1 MASEKQRPEIKR
13 AFLDPTDVFATPEEV
28 VAREDI
34 SREDRYE
41 ILKRWEYDARELE
54 VAEEENMPSDKPDL
68 LGRILDAI
76 RALGIDHDP
85 DRDPPTKQG
94 G

>member
-1 MASEKQRPEIKR
+1 MASEQTTPEIER
-13 AFLDPTDVFATPEEV
+13 ALLDPTDVFPDPETV
-28 VAREDI
+28 VRREDI
-34 SREDRYE
+34 PLETRYE

-85 DRDPPTKQG
+85 DKDPPTKQG

>member
-1 MASEKQRPEIKR
+1 MASEKRMSELER
-13 AFLDPTDVFATPEEV
+13 ALLDPTEVFSTPEEV
-28 VAREDI
+28 AEREDL
-34 SREDRYE
+34 SLEDRYE

-76 RALGIDHDP
+76 RALGFEHDP
-85 DRDPPTKQG
+85 DREPPTKQG

>member
-1 MASEKQRPEIKR
+1 MAEEQSTPEIKR
-13 AFLDPTDVFATPEEV
+13 ALLDPTDVFPNPEAV
-28 VAREDI
+28 VEREDI
-34 SREDRYE
+34 SIETRYE

-85 DRDPPTKQG
+85 DKDPPTKQG